1 MEIDMK
7 KLENKCML
15 ITYSDSMGHNLADLN
30 EILDKY
36 FKKQWEGSISF
47 RSSLLRETGD
57 LHRWITTKSIRHLV
71 TGTTWNIWQKSIT

>member
-30 EILDKY
+30 EI
-36 FKKQWEGSISF
+36 
-47 RSSLLRETGD
+47 
-57 LHRWITTKSIRHLV
+57 
-71 TGTTWNIWQKSIT
+71 

>member
-1 MEIDMK
+1 MK

-36 FKKQWEGSISF
+36 YA
-47 RSSLLRETGD
+47 TGKIPGGFNMID
-57 LHRWITTKSIRHLV
+57 HIIKHQVIF
-71 TGTTWNIWQKSIT
+71 

>member
-1 MEIDMK
+1 MK

-36 FKKQWEGSISF
+36 FKSIPFSF
-47 RSSLLRETGD
+47 VNVFSF
-57 LHRWITTKSIRHLV
+57 
-71 TGTTWNIWQKSIT
+71 

>member
-1 MEIDMK
+1 MK

-36 FKKQWEGSISF
+36 FKDAVGGIHILPF
-47 RSSLLRETGD
+47 SLLRETGD
-57 LHRWITTKSIRHLV
+57 LHRWITTKSIRHSE
-71 TGTTWNIWQKSIT
+71 TGTMWNI

>member
-1 MEIDMK
+1 MK

-30 EILDKY
+30 EILNILKM
-36 FKKQWEGSISF
+36 QWAGSISF

-57 LHRWITTKSIRHLV
+57 LHRWITTKSIRHLE
-71 TGTTWNIWQKSIT
+71 TGATWNIWQKSIT